1 MTHESD
7 RPLVRVGRIGR
18 PQGVRGEVTV
28 LVETDDATRFDPGA
42 ALHREA
48 GPDLLVLH
56 SRPYRD
62 RGRVVAFEG
71 VTDRSTAETLRGT
84 VLWGDRTERRPT
96 DSGEYWVDSLV
107 GLVAVSPEGVVLG
120 EVRAVE
126 SGPGQDRL
134 VIETPEGRRVLVPF
148 VAALVGEPAQGR
160 LEIRDPGG
168 IF

>member
-1 MTHESD
+1 MEN
-7 RPLVRVGRIGR
+7 PEAVRVGRIGR
-18 PQGVRGEVTV
+18 PHGVRGEVTV

-42 ALHREA
+42 ILRRDSGA
-48 GPDLLVLH
+48 DLVVRS

-71 VTDRSTAETLRGT
+71 VADRSTAETLRGT
-84 VLWGDRTERRPT
+84 VLWGDPAQRRPT

-107 GLVAVSPEGVVLG
+107 GLVAVSPDGVVLG
-120 EVRAVE
+120 AVRAVE

-134 VIETPEGRRVLVPF
+134 VIETSEGRRVLVPF
-148 VAALVGEPAQGR
+148 VAALVGEPVEGR

-168 IF
+168 LF